1 MSKRVGSEGGSKGQ
15 TQGVRN
21 ERWASLSSDQRRLS
35 AALALWPWRAP
46 LLAFELDEA
55 WGIDASVLES
65 LFRLAA
71 EAPGEAVD
79 RSYLQAVAELRTA
92 QLFASEVDP
101 DTVELVQL
109 ETIDSLLTFGGWL
122 DNPRSVEIERVVET
136 TSGLANHLD
145 GLVEGSLCSHPR
157 EQSHRQYLAD
167 RADKGSGQGY
177 LATRNSVIES
187 ACHDA
192 LRSLPHEGPFDCDAG
207 RELLVLCEGL
217 GAEIVATLQ
226 WLRTTGH

>member
-1 MSKRVGSEGGSKGQ
+1 M
-15 TQGVRN
+15 RN
-21 ERWASLSSDQRRLS
+21 ERLAALPPDRRRQA

-55 WGIDASVLES
+55 WGIDPSVLES

-71 EAPGEAVD
+71 EAPGEAAD
-79 RSYLQAVAELRTA
+79 RSYLQAVAELCTA

-109 ETIDSLLTFGGWL
+109 ETIDSLLTLGGWL
-122 DNPRSVEIERVVET
+122 DSPHSVEVERIVET

-145 GLVEGSLCSHPR
+145 GLVEGSLCSHPW
-157 EQSHRQYLAD
+157 EQSHRQYLAG
-167 RADKGSGQGY
+167 RADKDSGQGY

-192 LRSLPHEGPFDCDAG
+192 LRSLPHEGLFDSDTG
-207 RELLVLCEGL
+207 RELLVSCEGL

-226 WLRTTGH
+226 WLRTTGY